1 VTRTL
6 RAIPTMLRVG
16 LASAVAYRSELLVW
30 ILTTNMPLVM
40 LLLWRAVAQEAPVG
54 RFGAE
59 DFTAY
64 FLAALVV
71 RLLTSSWVVWEMT
84 FEVRTGVLGQRL
96 LRPVHPFLSYACDN
110 LAALPLRLVVVLPLA
125 FTAVMMVGRA
135 HLTHDSLQGAL
146 VVLAMVGSWAIT
158 FCVMAMIGTL
168 SLYWE
173 SSLSLHDIWI
183 GLSFV
188 LSGYLMP
195 LELLPPR
202 LFAIVKVLPF
212 RFLLGLPVEML
223 LGLIDR
229 AETLRGLAM
238 QWSWVAVFLLGAM
251 WAWRRGLARFAAYGG

>member
-1 VTRTL
+1 MTRTF

-16 LASAVAYRSELLVW
+16 FASAVAYRSELLVW

-40 LLLWRAVAQEAPVG
+40 LLLWRAVAREAPVG
-54 RFGAE
+54 RFGEAE
-59 DFTAY
+59 FTAY

-96 LRPVHPFLSYACDN
+96 LRPMHPFLSYACDN
-110 LAALPLRLVVVLPLA
+110 LAALPLRLAVVLPLA
-125 FTAVMMVGRA
+125 FVSVIMVGRA
-135 HLTHDSLQGAL
+135 HLTHDPLQGGL
-146 VVLAMVGSWAIT
+146 VVVAMMGSWAIT

-183 GLSFV
+183 GLTFV

-202 LFAIVKVLPF
+202 LYAVVKLLPF
-212 RFLLGLPVEML
+212 RFLLGFPVEL
-223 LGLIDR
+223 TLGLVDR
-229 AETLRGLAM
+229 AETFRGLAI
-238 QWSWVAVFLLGAM
+238 QWTWLAIFLLGAM
-251 WAWRRGLARFAAYGG
+251 VVWRRGVARFAAFVG